1 MTSKS
6 ILISKV
12 INVPFNL
19 YKGKACRLSLETPH
33 TVDEVVVGL
42 SGKNKR
48 RTITTFRD
56 VDGNII
62 ERAFDYHRKPFRNIV
77 YKKYYNEIGADE
89 FVVSTCK
96 KEYFLPRG
104 MEPYYRSSIPILIP
118 GKPKDYFWIHTKCET
133 DHVAT
138 VKSTGEKIIS
148 RTSVSNIEDYEKS
161 IHKFIEFPHLINKKL
176 KGKLKFLYFN
186 VSNLTNKILRDSVYC
201 DGLDYSKNDLFLPF
215 RAYDVEDLKVPITR
229 KFLEDEKL
237 NRLWIR
243 INANYFP
250 PENERKLILAEFCPD
265 EGLINFNAEKNVKS
279 KKSIV
284 KSSRHE
290 VQHVWQYYLDARNT
304 EADEGWQGLI
314 YKKFGPLKNKALM
327 IEAQK
332 YSQAIENYVPCTD
345 DYNAYLKNYIEQDA
359 DKVAR
364 IVSDKYER
372 QMARLSKSLPHI
384 PKELL

>member
-1 MTSKS
+1 M
-6 ILISKV
+6 
-12 INVPFNL
+12 
-19 YKGKACRLSLETPH
+19 
-33 TVDEVVVGL
+33 
-42 SGKNKR
+42 
-48 RTITTFRD
+48 
-56 VDGNII
+56 
-62 ERAFDYHRKPFRNIV
+62 
-77 YKKYYNEIGADE
+77 
-89 FVVSTCK
+89 
-96 KEYFLPRG
+96 
-104 MEPYYRSSIPILIP
+104 
-118 GKPKDYFWIHTKCET
+118 
-133 DHVAT
+133 
-138 VKSTGEKIIS
+138 
-148 RTSVSNIEDYEKS
+148 
-161 IHKFIEFPHLINKKL
+161 
-176 KGKLKFLYFN
+176 
-186 VSNLTNKILRDSVYC
+186 SNLTNKILRDSVYC